1 MSYGPYQPGNPCRM
15 PPRRKRKSLRAVL
28 RSVAGLSALIVIAGI
43 AGCHSKA
50 TTAASSPATS
60 GPAAAAATPRPAQTG
75 FGATLAQWKA
85 AHRLDVSVPARNA
98 YLPHLDGEDTWQVV
112 MVAGGRVNSYTLNVP
127 ASSLSSA
134 EARAR
139 QELPADTRVLWAR
152 TVPGKCS
159 QEQFES
165 ATLAAALGDG
175 QVNVEFDNASSG
187 NATPITEELFSTWD
201 APAVAQAPAC

>member
-1 MSYGPYQPGNPCRM
+1 MSYGPYQPGNSYRA
-15 PPRRKRKSLRAVL
+15 PPRRKHKGRVVL
-28 RSVAGLSALIVIAGI
+28 RSAAGLSALIIIAGI

-50 TTAASSPATS
+50 TTAASSSAAS
-60 GPAAAAATPRPAQTG
+60 APAAAATTSGEPLTG

-85 AHRLDVSVPARNA
+85 THRLDVSVPARNA

-112 MVAGGRVNSYTLNVP
+112 TVAGGRVVSYTLNVP
-127 ASSLSSA
+127 PSSLSSA

-139 QELPADTRVLWAR
+139 QEMPADTRVLWTR

-165 ATLAAALGDG
+165 ATLATALGDG

-187 NATPITEELFSTWD
+187 SATPITEELFSTWD
-201 APAVAQAPAC
+201 APTVAQAPAC